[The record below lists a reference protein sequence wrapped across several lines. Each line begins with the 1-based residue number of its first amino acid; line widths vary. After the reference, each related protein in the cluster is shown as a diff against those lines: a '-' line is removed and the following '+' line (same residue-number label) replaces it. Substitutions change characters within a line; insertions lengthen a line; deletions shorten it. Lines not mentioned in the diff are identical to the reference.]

1 MAGKNVDT
9 GALRQA
15 AGALSKYISEISASI
30 RKMNDAAQDC
40 SDNMGSDVYS
50 KKAIENLKTCVA
62 ELQKTMIEAEE
73 LRRRI
78 LKQAQSVEEST
89 QGY

>member
-9 GALRQA
+9 NSLRQA
-15 AGALSKYISEISASI
+15 AGALSKYISEISESI
-30 RKMNDAAQDC
+30 HKMKDAAQDC

-50 KKAIENLKTCVA
+50 QRAVANLNTCVS
-62 ELQKTMIEAEE
+62 ELSLTMVEAEE
-73 LRRRI
+73 LRKRI
-78 LKQAQSVEEST
+78 LKQAQTIENSM